1 MTWKAVSAGSGVVRF
16 AEQSWRTHVI
26 FGGGLPVRD
35 HEGALIGAIGVSGGS
50 TEQDIACAE
59 YAVNNFTQGS

>member
-1 MTWKAVSAGSGVVRF
+1 LYGLQNNFGGRMVK
-16 AEQSWRTHVI
+16 

-35 HEGALIGAIGVSGGS
+35 HEGTLIGAIGVSGGS
-50 TEQDIACAE
+50 TKQDIACAE